1 MQTVFTRLLRRPATD
16 GRHRLDPTQAVG
28 SYLHRA
34 AVNAALDLL
43 RARRRSRSVA
53 LGEVEDELVDE
64 SRPGPE
70 RQSGNRE
77 LGRRLRAAMS
87 LLSPRQAEIFALRY
101 LEGFGNLEIARM
113 LGSSQTAIAVILHR
127 ARHRLQ
133 RELGKAGEPGSS
145 ESSQSSGL
153 SQSSGS
159 SQSSQSSREPQG
171 DRS

>member
-1 MQTVFTRLLRRPATD
+1 M
-16 GRHRLDPTQAVG
+16 
-28 SYLHRA
+28 
-34 AVNAALDLL
+34 
-43 RARRRSRSVA
+43 A

-70 RQSGNRE
+70 RLSGNRE